1 MMDALMGFDPRRIAK
16 FTGLGA
22 LFLFLCW
29 QHVQAT
35 RIGYKVESTRREARA
50 LRSRVADLRLHVDET
65 MAPAALAA
73 RAGSKLGMIPAAPGA
88 LRTLSGNAGKNT
100 GILPRL
106 WARMPLVGPV
116 RS

>member
-1 MMDALMGFDPRRIAK
+1 MDALMGFDPRRVAK
-16 FTGLGA
+16 FAGLGA

-35 RIGYKVESTRREARA
+35 RIGYRVESTRREARA
-50 LRSRVADLRLHVDET
+50 LRSRVADLRLKVDET

-73 RAGSKLGMIPAAPGA
+73 RANTKLGMIPASPSSLRSLPG
-88 LRTLSGNAGKNT
+88 SSESAGSF
-100 GILPRL
+100 LPRL
-106 WARMPLVGPV
+106 WARLPLVGPL

>member
-1 MMDALMGFDPRRIAK
+1 MMDALMGFDPRRVAK
-16 FTGLGA
+16 FAGLGA

-35 RIGYKVESTRREARA
+35 RIGYQVESTRRDARA
-50 LRSRVADLRLHVDET
+50 LRSRVADLRLKVDET

-73 RAGSKLGMIPAAPGA
+73 RAGSKLGMIPASPSS
-88 LRTLSGNAGKNT
+88 LRTLSDNAAVSG
-100 GILPRL
+100 GLLPRL
-106 WARMPLVGPV
+106 WARLPLVGPL

>member
-1 MMDALMGFDPRRIAK
+1 MMDALMGFDPRRVAK
-16 FTGLGA
+16 FAGLGA

-50 LRSRVADLRLHVDET
+50 LRSRVADLRLKVDET

-73 RAGSKLGMIPAAPGA
+73 RANTKLGMIPATPDALRLLSGGHGEAPG
-88 LRTLSGNAGKNT
+88 L
-100 GILPRL
+100 LPRF
-106 WARMPLVGPV
+106 WARLPLVGPF

>member
-1 MMDALMGFDPRRIAK
+1 MMDALMGFDPRRAAR
-16 FTGLGA
+16 FVGLGA

-35 RIGYKVESTRREARA
+35 RIGYRVETRRREARA
-50 LRSRVADLRLHVDET
+50 LRSRVADLRLRVDET

-73 RAGSKLGMIPAAPGA
+73 RASDKLGMIPASPSS
-88 LRTLSGNAGKNT
+88 LRSLSGAEPAAGLLT
-100 GILPRL
+100 RL
-106 WARMPLVGPV
+106 WARLPPALPA

>member
-1 MMDALMGFDPRRIAK
+1 MDALMGFDPRRVVK
-16 FTGLGA
+16 FAGLGA

-35 RIGYKVESTRREARA
+35 RIGYRVEATRRTARA
-50 LRSRVADLRLHVDET
+50 LRSRVADLRLKLDET

-73 RAGSKLGMIPAAPGA
+73 RANTKLGMIPASPEA
-88 LRTLSGNAGKNT
+88 LRSLSGHDAEPGL
-100 GILPRL
+100 LPRL
-106 WARMPLVGPV
+106 WARLPLVGPS

>member
-1 MMDALMGFDPRRIAK
+1 MDALMGFDPRRAAK
-16 FTGLGA
+16 FAGLGA
-22 LFLFLCW
+22 LLLFLCW

-35 RIGYKVESTRREARA
+35 RIGYQVESTRRQARA

-73 RAGSKLGMIPAAPGA
+73 RANTKLGMIPASPNS
-88 LRTLSGNAGKNT
+88 LRALSGGSVDSL
-100 GILPRL
+100 GLLPRL
-106 WARMPLVGPV
+106 WARLPLLGPA